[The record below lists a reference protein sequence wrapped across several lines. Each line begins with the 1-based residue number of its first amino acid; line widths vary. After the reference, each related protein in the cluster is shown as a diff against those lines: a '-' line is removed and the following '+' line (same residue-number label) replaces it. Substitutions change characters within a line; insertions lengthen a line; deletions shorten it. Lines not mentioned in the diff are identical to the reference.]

1 MKLFA
6 SIDQGTS
13 STRTIIFDKDL
24 KTVDSRQ
31 EAYELNF
38 PNSGWV
44 EIDPEVLR
52 NSVMNT
58 MEPLVDKY
66 KDKLN
71 SISITNQREST
82 IIWNKKTGN
91 AIYPIIVWQDR
102 RTEGYCN
109 ELKRQGHESMIQN
122 KTGLVIDP
130 YFSAT
135 KIKWILNNVKQA
147 KVLLKSNNLLFG
159 TVDTFLIWKLTKG
172 KQHLTEASNASRTML
187 YNINNNKWDKEILKK
202 LNIPQKILPEVKN
215 SADNF
220 GKTDKKITGVEISIS
235 AVLGDQ
241 QAAAFGQT
249 CFEKGSIKS
258 TYGTGAFV
266 IMNTGPKKI
275 NSKNKLL
282 TTICYR
288 LNNKNTYALE
298 GSIFIAGAGVQ
309 WLRDKVKLI
318 KKAPETEKISKS
330 SKVNDGV
337 FVVPAFSGMGAPY
350 WRPDARGVITGLTRD
365 SDWKSIVRAT
375 VESVGY
381 QSFDLFDSMNKDGL
395 KPKIVKVDGGMVA
408 NNWFTQFLADI
419 INLKVV
425 RPKILETTALG
436 VALLAGLQIGEYKSL
451 NQIKNMW
458 KKDRVFSPN
467 IKKTLRNELLAG
479 WKLAIPGPPLR
490 TLCLLFERF
499 HPRGTRSPARP
510 PILRSLQ
517 LPVLRLRYGRFG
529 FHLRHSIPQ
538 HVPPL

>member
-1 MKLFA
+1 MKKFII
-6 SIDQGTS
+6 SIDQGTTS
-13 STRTIIFDKDL
+13 SRVILFDTKGNI
-24 KTVDSRQ
+24 VFVSQ
-31 EAYELNF
+31 YEFKQYF
-38 PNSGWV
+38 PKNGWV
-44 EIDPEVLR
+44 EHNPNEIWSTTLR
-52 NSVMNT
+52 ALKQVIN
-58 MEPLVDKY
+58 KA
-66 KDKLN
+66 KKLKGH
-71 SISITNQREST
+71 ILTIGITNQRETT
-82 IIWNKKTGN
+82 ILWNKKTGKPIYN
-91 AIYPIIVWQDR
+91 AIVWQDR
-102 RTEGYCN
+102 RTQDYCKL
-109 ELKRQGHESMIQN
+109 LKKKNYENLFRN
-122 KTGLVIDP
+122 KTGLFIDP

-135 KIKWILNNVKQA
+135 KIKWILDNVKIS
-147 KVLLKSNNLLFG
+147 KKLLSSNDLLFG

-330 SKVNDGV
+330 SKINDGV

-436 VALLAGLQIGEYKSL
+436 VALLAGYQIGEYKSL

-458 KKDRVFSPN
+458 KKDRIFNPKMKQN
-467 IKKTLRNELLAG
+467 FRKDLLNG
-479 WKLAIPGPPLR
+479 WKLAIKK
-490 TLCLLFERF
+490 TL
-499 HPRGTRSPARP
+499 A
-510 PILRSLQ
+510 
-517 LPVLRLRYGRFG
+517 
-529 FHLRHSIPQ
+529 
-538 HVPPL
+538 

>member
-1 MKLFA
+1 LKKFII
-6 SIDQGTS
+6 SIDQGTTS
-13 STRTIIFDKDL
+13 SRVILFDTKGNI
-24 KTVDSRQ
+24 VFVSQ
-31 EAYELNF
+31 YEFKQYF
-38 PNSGWV
+38 PKNGWV
-44 EIDPEVLR
+44 EHNPNEIWSTTLKALKQVI
-52 NSVMNT
+52 N
-58 MEPLVDKY
+58 KA
-66 KDKLN
+66 KKLKGH
-71 SISITNQREST
+71 ILTIGITNQRETT
-82 IIWNKKTGN
+82 ILWNKKTGKPIYN
-91 AIYPIIVWQDR
+91 AIVWQDR
-102 RTEGYCN
+102 RTQDYCKL
-109 ELKRQGHESMIQN
+109 LKKKNYENLFRN
-122 KTGLVIDP
+122 KTGLFIDP

-135 KIKWILNNVKQA
+135 KIKWILDNVKIS
-147 KVLLKSNNLLFG
+147 KKLLSSNDLLFG

-436 VALLAGLQIGEYKSL
+436 VALLAGYQIGEYKSF
-451 NQIKNMW
+451 NQIKDMW
-458 KKDRVFSPN
+458 KKDRIFKPKMKQN
-467 IKKTLRNELLAG
+467 FRKDLLNG
-479 WKLAIPGPPLR
+479 WKLAIKK
-490 TLCLLFERF
+490 TL
-499 HPRGTRSPARP
+499 A
-510 PILRSLQ
+510 
-517 LPVLRLRYGRFG
+517 
-529 FHLRHSIPQ
+529 
-538 HVPPL
+538 